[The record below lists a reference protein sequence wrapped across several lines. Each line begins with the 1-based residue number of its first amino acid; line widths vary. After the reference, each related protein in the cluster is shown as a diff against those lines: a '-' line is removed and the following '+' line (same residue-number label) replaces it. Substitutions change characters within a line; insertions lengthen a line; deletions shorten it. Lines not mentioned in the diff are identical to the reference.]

1 MIVPIRLFTELFTC
15 AAHGNILLEPFAARP
30 ILTFEFVHVNVLP
43 AGTLA
48 NTLGVNVAPGQ
59 AEIFV
64 SAAIVATGLTLAIA
78 VIA

>member
-1 MIVPIRLFTELFTC
+1 MVPIRLFTELFTC
-15 AAHGNILLEPFAARP
+15 AGHGNMVFDPLAARP
-30 ILTFEFVHVNVLP
+30 MLIVVFVQVKVLP

-48 NTLGVNVAPGQ
+48 NTVGVNVAPGQ

-64 SAAIVATGLTLAIA
+64 SAAIVATGLTLATA